1 MFVYCRILCIQE
13 SLSRENSGGFIL
25 TMSGF
30 DNDDPRGG
38 KPWRGLVYCSSQLTK
53 STSWDN
59 FRPILTVI
67 LSVLFATGLETVI
80 TD

>member
-30 DNDDPRGG
+30 DNDDPGTR
-38 KPWRGLVYCSSQLTK
+38 PARTYQVHQL
-53 STSWDN
+53 
-59 FRPILTVI
+59 
-67 LSVLFATGLETVI
+67 G
-80 TD
+80 

>member
-30 DNDDPRGG
+30 GDDDPSS
-38 KPWRGLVYCSSQLTK
+38 GLAVRTYQVNQL
-53 STSWDN
+53 
-59 FRPILTVI
+59 
-67 LSVLFATGLETVI
+67 G
-80 TD
+80 